1 MKLSHL
7 SVNRSVTA
15 IMLFIGIVV
24 LGFVSLNKTP
34 LDLFPEID
42 FPIVMIITDYPGAG
56 PKEVESTVTRLIE
69 ESLAGINNVE
79 EISSRSKE
87 GTSSISVKFAW
98 GTDMIGAVSDLR
110 ERLDI
115 IKKFFPDDVDTPIV
129 LKFDVSMMP
138 IMQLTVAGNKSPAV
152 LRDYAEN
159 DLKNAI
165 EKIDGVASANVEGGT
180 VYEVKIDLIKNRLE
194 AYGLSADR
202 IIQTLRIENMNVSGG
217 EVYSTTKKYTL
228 RTKGQFSSLY
238 DIRNVVIDVKNNTPI
253 YLKDVAKVYE
263 APKDA
268 EEIFRINGTNGV
280 GLRINK
286 QSDKNT
292 VIVARE
298 VIKELEKI
306 KKAAPKGVE
315 ITVAFN
321 SAEYIENSISNVISN
336 AVIGGLIAI
345 LVVFIFLRSFRSAL
359 ILGFSIPISII
370 ATFIAMYYFDISLN
384 MMSMGG
390 LAIGVGMLID
400 NSIVIL
406 ENIYRYR
413 EKGARRDEAAKLG
426 ADEMAMAIT
435 ASTLTTISVFI
446 PFLFSEGFA
455 GQLFKPMALTIS
467 FSLICSLLVALT
479 LVPMLSTKMV
489 KNIDIGHNEIHPTLA
504 AIYRWSEKRFNR
516 IENIYSKVIHVS
528 LIKRKM
534 VIGISSLA
542 VIVGLVILFL
552 TVPMEFLPSQDDA
565 QVSFK
570 IELPIGTNLDTT
582 SEAVYR
588 VEKILQ
594 SYLKP
599 DEYRVITGRAGS
611 AGGFAGAFAGTNDHT
626 ASFEIILKPVSQRL
640 RTEDQIKIELR
651 KLLSSIPGAK
661 VNFNTGGGGL
671 TGGAAI
677 QIEVYGYDF
686 EQAASYSKEI
696 VESIK
701 SIKGLKDITISRE
714 EGLPEKV
721 ITIDRNKTSKLGLNA
736 SQISSMVKNNIA
748 GSIATTYRKD
758 GDEFDIN
765 VRLREEDRQ
774 NVEDIKTMQIMTPYG
789 MAVPLGNLITVND
802 LAGPSGIERKKQ
814 QRVTYIKCQ
823 PEGRN
828 DLNKIVQEIQEKI
841 DKIVKPKNFFVNIG
855 GSFEDM
861 NETFSDL
868 GLALA
873 LAIILIYIIMASQF
887 ESFASPFI
895 IMFSVPTL
903 IFGISIFLMI
913 TGTSFNAITFMGVL
927 MLSGIVVNNAIVL
940 VDYTNIL
947 KERGLSTHDALVE
960 AGTKRLRPILMTTFT
975 TIFGLIPMAIGWGE
989 GGELTMPLAHAVIG
1003 GLSSSFIFTL
1013 VLIPVIYMSF
1023 ENLKIKLSMWFS
1035 SLKEYYQR

>member
-1 MKLSHL
+1 MKLSDI
-7 SVNRSVTA
+7 SVNRSVTS
-15 IMLFIGIVV
+15 IMLFIGIIV

-42 FPIVMIITDYPGAG
+42 FPVVVIITDYAGAG

-79 EISSRSKE
+79 EITSTSKE
-87 GTSSISVKFAW
+87 GTSMVRVKFAW

-129 LKFDVSMMP
+129 LKFDVSLMP
-138 IMQLTVAGNKSPAV
+138 IMQLSISGDKSPAF
-152 LRDYAEN
+152 LREYAQN
-159 DLKNAI
+159 DLKNAV
-165 EKIDGVASANVEGGT
+165 EKIDGVASANVEGGAQ
-180 VYEVKIDLIKNRLE
+180 YEVKVDLIKNRLE

-202 IIQTLRIENMNVSGG
+202 IIQTLRIENMNISGG
-217 EVYSTTKKYTL
+217 EVFSNIKKYTL
-228 RTKGQFSSLY
+228 RTKGEFNSLY
-238 DIRNVVIDVKNNTPI
+238 DIRNVIVAVKNNTPV
-253 YLKDVAKVYE
+253 YLKDVARVYE
-263 APKDA
+263 APKDV
-268 EEIFRINGTNGV
+268 EEIFRINGNNGV
-280 GLRINK
+280 GLRISK

-298 VIKELEKI
+298 ILNELDAIRKS
-306 KKAAPKGVE
+306 APKGVD

-336 AVIGGLIAI
+336 AIIGGIIAI

-413 EKGARRDEAAKLG
+413 EKGARKDEAAKLG

-435 ASTLTTISVFI
+435 ASTLTTISVFV

-479 LVPMLSTKMV
+479 LVPMLSTKMIN
-489 KNIDIGHNEIHPTLA
+489 KIDIGHDDLHPTLA
-504 AIYRWSEKRFNR
+504 AIYRWSETRFNK
-516 IENIYSKVIHVS
+516 IENIYSKVIDYS
-528 LIKRKM
+528 LRNRIKIILGSFAA
-534 VIGISSLA
+534 VVFGILLLALSIGK
-542 VIVGLVILFL
+542 
-552 TVPMEFLPSQDDA
+552 EFLPAQDDS
-565 QVSFK
+565 QISFK
-570 IELPIGTNLDTT
+570 VELPVGTNLETT
-582 SEAVYR
+582 SEAVYQ

-599 DEYRVITGRAGS
+599 EEYRVISARAGS
-611 AGGFAGAFAGTNDHT
+611 PGGFASAFGGVADHT
-626 ASFEIILKPVSQRL
+626 ASFEILLKPLSQRQ
-640 RTEDQIKIELR
+640 RDEDELKTELR
-651 KLLSSIPGAK
+651 KLLAKIPGAK
-661 VNFNTGGGGL
+661 INFNSGGGGM

-677 QIEVYGYDF
+677 EIEIYGYDF
-686 EQAASYSKEI
+686 DQAAEYSKEI
-696 VESIK
+696 KESIK
-701 SIKGLKDITISRE
+701 DIPGLKDITISRE

-721 ITIDRNKTSKLGLNA
+721 ITVNRNKTSKLGLNA
-736 SQISSMVKNNIA
+736 SQIAQMVKNNIA
-748 GSIATTYRKD
+748 GSVATTYRKD

-765 VRLREEDRQ
+765 VRLRKEDRQ
-774 NVEDIKTMQIMTPYG
+774 SVEDIKTMQIMTPYG
-789 MAVPLGNLITVND
+789 MSVPLGNLITIND
-802 LAGPSGIERKKQ
+802 LAGPSAIERKKQ
-814 QRVTYIKCQ
+814 QRVTYISCK

-828 DLNKIVQEIQEKI
+828 DLNNIVKEIQEKI
-841 DKIVKPKNFFVNIG
+841 DKIVKPKNFFVTIG

-868 GLALA
+868 GLALI
-873 LAIILIYIIMASQF
+873 LAIVLIYIIMASQF
-887 ESFASPFI
+887 ESFGSPFI

-903 IFGISIFLMI
+903 LFGVTVFLVL
-913 TGTSFNAITFMGVL
+913 TGTTFNAITFMGVL

-940 VDYTNIL
+940 VDYSNIL
-947 KERGLSTHDALVE
+947 KARGLSTHDALVE

-1023 ENLKIKLSMWFS
+1023 ENIKQKVIDFY
-1035 SLKEYYQR
+1035 KR